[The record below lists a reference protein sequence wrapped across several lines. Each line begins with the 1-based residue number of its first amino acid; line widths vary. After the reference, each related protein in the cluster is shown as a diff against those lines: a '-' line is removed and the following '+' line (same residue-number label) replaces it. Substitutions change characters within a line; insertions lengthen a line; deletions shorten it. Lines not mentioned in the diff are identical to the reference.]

1 MRSGLF
7 SSDDALAAELQA
19 AGERALDP
27 CWRMP
32 LDDEYADGLKS
43 NFADMANVGRA
54 PAARSR
60 RPSSC
65 SVSPST
71 FPWAHLDIAGTAW
84 KSGATKGAT
93 GRPVG
98 SADRVRARAR
108 ALNRHAGQQ
117 VEFHTGLRRPPSAS
131 PAGSCARPTCRTRG
145 CSSPRRCRWL
155 DALDRALW
163 TFEPQDFV
171 PHRRVAAGTPDAACA
186 RTPIWL
192 CAGGVPPGS
201 PPILVNLGADM
212 PDRPDAFER
221 IIEVLSTD
229 DAEMAAGRERW
240 RRYKAQGLTVQHHQR
255 RGT

>member
-1 MRSGLF
+1 
-7 SSDDALAAELQA
+7 
-19 AGERALDP
+19 
-27 CWRMP
+27 MP
-32 LDDEYADGLKS
+32 
-43 NFADMANVGRA
+43 
-54 PAARSR
+54 
-60 RPSSC
+60 
-65 SVSPST
+65 
-71 FPWAHLDIAGTAW
+71 
-84 KSGATKGAT
+84 
-93 GRPVG
+93 
-98 SADRVRARAR
+98 
-108 ALNRHAGQQ
+108 Q
-117 VEFHTGLRRPPSAS
+117 VEFHTGLVDPL
-131 PAGSCARPTCRTRG
+131 GFTCRLVRKAYLQDARLLVTA
-145 CSSPRRCRWL
+145 PLPML
-155 DALDRALW
+155 DALDRSLW
-163 TFEPQDFV
+163 TFEPQEFV